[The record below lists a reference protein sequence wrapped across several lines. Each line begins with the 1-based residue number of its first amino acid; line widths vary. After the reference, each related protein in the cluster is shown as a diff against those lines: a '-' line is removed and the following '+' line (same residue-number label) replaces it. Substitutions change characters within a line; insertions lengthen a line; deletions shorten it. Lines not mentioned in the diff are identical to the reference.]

1 MKLIKF
7 IFWFFLTFTIAYL
20 MTDLKIGGKTIK
32 QGIDQV
38 IAGTV
43 VGDYKDKVVQWITL
57 HLNPKLGSPLSGGVN
72 HPGEVYPNGEAA
84 PVENISNHDA
94 ATLKKLIESNK

>member
-7 IFWFFLTFTIAYL
+7 FFWLCLIFIIAYFL
-20 MTDLKIGGKTIK
+20 TDLKIGGKTIK

-43 VGDYKDKVVQWITL
+43 VGDYKDKMVRWITV
-57 HLNPKLGSPLSGGVN
+57 HLNPKLGSPA
-72 HPGEVYPNGEAA
+72 PTGEMV
-84 PVENISNHDA
+84 PVKGDPTVEDISNHDEA
-94 ATLKKLIESNK
+94 NLIKLIENSK